1 MWTGFEAMRLG
12 GVIYFVPFFFVVNAA
27 LVGNGPWHEILITMT
42 AAIRVILVLAGLMLE
57 MPAGE
62 IVGCD
67 NLELNLVA
75 LVLALPTAAWA
86 RPINRQTRDRAA

>member
-86 RPINRQTRDRAA
+86 RPINRQTRARAA